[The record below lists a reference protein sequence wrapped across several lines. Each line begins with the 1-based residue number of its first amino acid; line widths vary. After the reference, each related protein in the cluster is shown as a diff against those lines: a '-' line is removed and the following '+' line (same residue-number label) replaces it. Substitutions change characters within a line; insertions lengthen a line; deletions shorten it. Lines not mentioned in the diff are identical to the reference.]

1 MPRTRGRGLF
11 GTDAFWGGP
20 FGTSDRRARRAST
33 IVDPARFA
41 KMIVWSEGR
50 WSDKREK
57 WVLLGNYKERDPNLT
72 VERHHDRADQ
82 SLAFWTLTDPLSAG
96 RRSECTQMHELTI
109 SMAVAIM
116 GEAHIQ
122 THKLKATDDRSQWWL
137 CIVAAAC
144 DLKLF
149 GEVTSVMCGI
159 SMLT

>member
-1 MPRTRGRGLF
+1 MAAACSGRTLSGAAPSAPP
-11 GTDAFWGGP
+11 TAV
-20 FGTSDRRARRAST
+20 RAELQ
-33 IVDPARFA
+33 P
-41 KMIVWSEGR
+41 
-50 WSDKREK
+50 
-57 WVLLGNYKERDPNLT
+57 L
-72 VERHHDRADQ
+72 
-82 SLAFWTLTDPLSAG
+82 WTLPG
-96 RRSECTQMHELTI
+96 RRSECTQMHELT
-109 SMAVAIM
+109 MAVAIM